1 MEMFTKF
8 WRIAPP
14 GGGIVL
20 SSTSFCGS
28 LPRNL
33 TGEADAR
40 LPSPSRHIYK
50 SLTIAVALGGF
61 AGI

>member
-1 MEMFTKF
+1 MFIKLG
-8 WRIAPP
+8 RIAPR

-20 SSTSFCGS
+20 SPTSFCGS
-28 LPRNL
+28 LPRNW
-33 TGEADAR
+33 TAEVDAR

-50 SLTIAVALGGF
+50 SLTIAVAFAGF